1 MNNSETD
8 YQEVIAYW
16 FGRLPL
22 RPDDLG
28 DRLKLWY
35 GFDSATDALIR
46 ERFGALVDAALE
58 GSCRGWETQALPR
71 LALIIVLDQFTRNIY
86 RGRADAFT
94 GDERALAL
102 ALDAI
107 DHGMDREVGLLERAF
122 YYMPLQHS
130 EDLAAQELSVRVTEQ
145 LDAECL
151 AAFENFS
158 GEQASYA
165 RDHRDIISRFGRFPH
180 RNKALGRKS
189 TEEELAYLAG
199 DAPTYGQS
207 PAEDP

>member
-1 MNNSETD
+1 MS
-8 YQEVIAYW
+8 YQEVLAFW

-22 RPDDLG
+22 VPEDLG
-28 DRLKLWY
+28 DRLKLWF

-46 ERFGALVDAALE
+46 ERFGALVEEALD
-58 GSCRGWETQALPR
+58 GSLVDWEQEALSR

-86 RGRADAFT
+86 RGRAGAFA

-107 DHGMDREVGLLERAF
+107 DRGMDREVGLLERSF

-130 EDLAAQELSVRVTEQ
+130 EDLPAQELSVRVTEE

-158 GEQASYA
+158 VEQASYA
-165 RDHRDIISRFGRFPH
+165 RDHRDIIARFGRFPH
-180 RNKALGRKS
+180 RNKALGRES
-189 TEEELAYLAG
+189 TEAELAYLAG

-207 PAEDP
+207 PPEDR

>member
-1 MNNSETD
+1 MNDREMD
-8 YQEVIAYW
+8 YREVLAYW

-22 RPDDLG
+22 KPDDMD

-35 GFDSATDALIR
+35 GFDSATDTVIR
-46 ERFGALVDAALE
+46 ERFGALVEAALA
-58 GSCRGWETQALPR
+58 GSCASWEREALSR

-86 RGRADAFT
+86 RGRAGAFA
-94 GDERALAL
+94 GDDRALAL

-107 DHGMDREVGLLERAF
+107 DRGMDREVGLLERAF
-122 YYMPLQHS
+122 YYMPLQHA

-151 AAFENFS
+151 AAFEDFS

-165 RDHRDIISRFGRFPH
+165 RDHRDVIARFGRFPH
-180 RNKALGRKS
+180 RNTALGRES

-207 PAEDP
+207 PAEDR

>member
-1 MNNSETD
+1 MNHSEMA
-8 YQEVIAYW
+8 YQEVIAFW

-28 DRLKLWY
+28 ERLKLWY
-35 GFDSATDALIR
+35 GFDSATDALIQ
-46 ERFGALVDAALE
+46 ERFGTLVDAALA
-58 GSCRGWETQALPR
+58 GSCQGWEQEALPR

-86 RGRADAFT
+86 RGRAGAFA

-107 DHGMDREVGLLERAF
+107 DRGMDREVGLLERAF
-122 YYMPLQHS
+122 YYMPLQHA
-130 EDLAAQELSVRVTEQ
+130 EDLAAQELSVRVTKE

-158 GEQASYA
+158 GEQATYA
-165 RDHRDIISRFGRFPH
+165 RDHRDVIARFGRFPH
-180 RNKALGRKS
+180 RNKTLARES
-189 TEEELAYLAG
+189 TEEELDYLAG

-207 PAEDP
+207 PAEDL

>member
-1 MNNSETD
+1 MNHSEMA
-8 YQEVIAYW
+8 YQEVIAFW

-28 DRLKLWY
+28 ERLKLWY
-35 GFDSATDALIR
+35 GFDSATDALIQ
-46 ERFGALVDAALE
+46 ERFGTLVKAALA
-58 GSCRGWETQALPR
+58 GSCQGWEAEALPR
-71 LALIIVLDQFTRNIY
+71 LALIIVLDQFTRNIC
-86 RGRADAFT
+86 RGRAGAFA

-102 ALDAI
+102 ALNAI
-107 DHGMDREVGLLERAF
+107 DQGMDREVGLLERAF
-122 YYMPLQHS
+122 YYMPLQHA
-130 EDLAAQELSVRVTEQ
+130 EDLAAQELSVRVTKEM
-145 LDAECL
+145 DAECL

-165 RDHRDIISRFGRFPH
+165 RDHRDVIARFGRFPH
-180 RNKALGRKS
+180 RNKALARES

-207 PAEDP
+207 SAEDP